1 MDLASLLHSY
11 GYLLIFLGTVAEGES
26 LLVLGGYF
34 AQQGYL
40 QLGGVMLTAY
50 VGAVCGDQLFFYLGR
65 HHAKRLLARFPKL
78 RERVN
83 VALTRVEQHQVK
95 VVLTMRFLWGLRIAL
110 PVSLGL
116 TNMRWPKYF
125 ALDLLSAAVW
135 ATLFSLVGYF
145 AGELFNDL
153 IADLRKYEYWIAG
166 VLVLAAVIA
175 FIWHAGR
182 PRQTKAPEQE

>member
-40 QLGGVMLTAY
+40 QLGGVMITAY
-50 VGAVCGDQLFFYLGR
+50 FGAVCGDQLFFHLGR
-65 HHAKRLLARFPKL
+65 HHAKRLLERFPKL

-95 VVLTMRFLWGLRIAL
+95 VVLSMRFLWGLRIAL

-116 TNMRWPKYF
+116 TNMRWAKYF
-125 ALDLLSAAVW
+125 WLDLISAAVW
-135 ATLFSLVGYF
+135 ATLFSLVGYL
-145 AGELFNDL
+145 AGELFNEL
-153 IADLRKYEYWIAG
+153 IADLKKYEYWIAG

-175 FIWHAGR
+175 FIWHAGK
-182 PRQTKAPEQE
+182 PRWT

>member
-1 MDLASLLHSY
+1 
-11 GYLLIFLGTVAEGES
+11 

-40 QLGGVMLTAY
+40 QLGGVMVTAD

-65 HHAKRLLARFPKL
+65 HHAKRLLARFPRL

-83 VALTRVEQHQVK
+83 IALTRVEQHQVK
-95 VVLTMRFLWGLRIAL
+95 VVLSMRFLWGLRIAL

-125 ALDLLSAAVW
+125 ALDLVSAAVW
-135 ATLFSLVGYF
+135 ATLFSLGGYF
-145 AGELFNDL
+145 AGELFNEF
-153 IADLRKYEYWIAG
+153 IADLKKYEYWIAG
-166 VLVLAAVIA
+166 ALVLAAVVA
-175 FIWHAGR
+175 LIWHAGR
-182 PRQTKAPEQE
+182 PRRTPH

>member
-11 GYLLIFLGTVAEGES
+11 GYALIFLGTLAEGES

-40 QLGGVMLTAY
+40 ELGGVMFTAY

-83 VALTRVEQHQVK
+83 LALARVERHQVK
-95 VVLTMRFLWGLRIAL
+95 VVLSMRFLWGLRIAL

-116 TNMRWPKYF
+116 TNMRWAKYF
-125 ALDLLSAAVW
+125 WLDLISAAVW
-135 ATLFSLVGYF
+135 ATIFSLVGYL
-145 AGELFNDL
+145 AAHLFDDL
-153 IADLRKYEYWIAG
+153 IADLKQYEYWIAG
-166 VLVLAAVIA
+166 ALVLAAIIA
-175 FIWHAGR
+175 FLWHAGR
-182 PRQTKAPEQE
+182 PRRTRVD

>member
-11 GYLLIFLGTVAEGES
+11 GYALIFLGTVAEGES

-40 QLGGVMLTAY
+40 ELGGVMVTAY
-50 VGAVCGDQLFFYLGR
+50 LGAVCGDQLFFYLGR
-65 HHAKRLLARFPKL
+65 YHAKRLLARFPKL

-83 VALTRVEQHQVK
+83 VALTRVERHQVK
-95 VVLTMRFLWGLRIAL
+95 VVLSMRFLWGLRIAL

-116 TNMRWPKYF
+116 TNMRWAKYF
-125 ALDLLSAAVW
+125 ALDLISAAVW
-135 ATLFSLVGYF
+135 ATIFSLVGFF
-145 AGELFNDL
+145 AAQLFDDF
-153 IADLRKYEYWIAG
+153 IADLKRYEYWIAG
-166 VLVLAAVIA
+166 ALVLAAVVA

-182 PRQTKAPEQE
+182 PRRTKID